1 MQFSPRLHPFL
12 LEQIWALDDGR
23 CSVAEIWRGVTREA
37 GAVGLAGPG
46 YHTVRAVVGAE
57 RLRRAER
64 NEALLMALR
73 EATRYT
79 PDALRVID
87 HLAAAHRRRRQAPPR
102 LAGDG
107 PGVQRSVA
115 PP

>member
-12 LEQIWALDDGR
+12 VEQIWALDDGR
-23 CSVAEIWRGVTREA
+23 RPIAEIWRGVTREA
-37 GAVGLAGPG
+37 GTVGLAAPG
-46 YHTVRAVVGAE
+46 YHTVRTVVRAE

-79 PDALRVID
+79 PDGLRVID
-87 HLAAAHRRRRQAPPR
+87 HLAAAHRRRRRAPPR
-102 LAGDG
+102 GSGDG
-107 PGVQRSVA
+107 AVA
-115 PP
+115 PR